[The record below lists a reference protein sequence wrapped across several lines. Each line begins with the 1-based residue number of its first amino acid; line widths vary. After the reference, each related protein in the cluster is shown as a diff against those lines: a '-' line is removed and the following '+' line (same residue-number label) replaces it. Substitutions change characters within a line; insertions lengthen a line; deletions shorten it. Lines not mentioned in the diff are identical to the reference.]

1 MSAQVASTD
10 IPATTAPGIPALDSI
25 DKALE
30 SLDDFMKSHKA
41 MVENGKQ
48 SLKELTAVKSSFAKA
63 RREVEKSLRKKSKV
77 KSRISDP
84 NKPTGFK
91 KPIAISPELAKFL
104 KVPVNDLMSR
114 TDVTKAINAYIK
126 QHNLQNPDAK
136 REFIL
141 NKSAEGKALNSL
153 LSPTGDQPVS
163 YFNLQRWLAPH
174 FPKAEGAATPAAPA
188 AAAAA
193 PAGSAAPAATPKRR
207 PAKR

>member
-10 IPATTAPGIPALDSI
+10 IPATTVTNPPAIDSI

-30 SLDDFMKSHKA
+30 SLEDFMKSHKA

-48 SLKELTAVKSSFAKA
+48 SLKELTTVKSAFAKA

-91 KPIAISPELAKFL
+91 KPIAISTALAKFL
-104 KVPVNDLMSR
+104 KVPNDELMSR

-126 QHNLQNPDAK
+126 QHNLQNPEAK

-141 NKSAEGKALNSL
+141 NKSVEGKALNSL

-174 FPKAEGAATPAAPA
+174 FPKAEGAVAAAPAASATPAA
-188 AAAAA
+188 
-193 PAGSAAPAATPKRR
+193 SAATPPRR
-207 PAKR
+207 KPARK

>member
-30 SLDDFMKSHKA
+30 ALEGFMKSHKA

-48 SLKELTAVKSSFAKA
+48 SLKELTAVKSSFTKA
-63 RREVEKSLRKKSKV
+63 RREVEKGLRKKSKV

-104 KVPVNDLMSR
+104 KVPQDELMSR

-126 QHNLQNPDAK
+126 QHSLQNPQAK

-141 NKSAEGKALNSL
+141 NKSAEGKALNTL
-153 LSPTGDQPVS
+153 LSPSGDQPVS

-174 FPKAEGAATPAAPA
+174 FPKAEGAVATPATTPAAAPAPA

-193 PAGSAAPAATPKRR
+193 PPRRKPARK
-207 PAKR
+207 